1 VSGYPQWEFPACWLQ
16 GAVQQN
22 LYGKSFPKA
31 RSCKPSWGSFR
42 TYADAALSSGSPHR
56 PATAPA
62 FRKQC
67 EVLAVKD
74 KEQGHAPDQLEE
86 MMGNLRLL
94 VADDHDVVRK
104 GVRTLLEE
112 QPGWEVAAEAAD
124 GREAVE
130 KAKLVQPDVTIL
142 DLSMPELNGL
152 EAAREILKTVPTKV
166 LILTMYDSDPLI
178 RQTLEA
184 GARGYLLKS
193 DAGRDLVSAVDAL
206 RRNKTFFTP
215 KVAQM
220 VLEGYLGRTTKENED
235 DSNRKNG
242 LRLTARQKQ
251 ILQLLAEGKS
261 SKEVA
266 VALNIS
272 VKTAETHRA
281 NIMRRLDCHSVTELV
296 RYAIRN
302 HIIEA

>member
-1 VSGYPQWEFPACWLQ
+1 
-16 GAVQQN
+16 
-22 LYGKSFPKA
+22 
-31 RSCKPSWGSFR
+31 
-42 TYADAALSSGSPHR
+42 
-56 PATAPA
+56 
-62 FRKQC
+62 
-67 EVLAVKD
+67 
-74 KEQGHAPDQLEE
+74 
-86 MMGNLRLL
+86 MMANLRLL

-152 EAAREILKTVPTKV
+152 EAAKEILKTVPTKV

-193 DAGRDLVSAVDAL
+193 DAGRDLVSAIDAL

-215 KVAQM
+215 KVSQM
-220 VLEGYLGRTTKENED
+220 VLEGYLDKSPKEREPE
-235 DSNRKNG
+235 SEAES
-242 LRLTARQKQ
+242 LRLTSRQRE
-251 ILQLLAEGKS
+251 IVQLLAEGKS

-266 VALNIS
+266 AVLGLS

-281 NIMRRLDCHSVTELV
+281 NIMRKLDCHSVTELV

-302 HIIEA
+302 HIIAA

>member
-1 VSGYPQWEFPACWLQ
+1 
-16 GAVQQN
+16 
-22 LYGKSFPKA
+22 
-31 RSCKPSWGSFR
+31 
-42 TYADAALSSGSPHR
+42 
-56 PATAPA
+56 
-62 FRKQC
+62 
-67 EVLAVKD
+67 
-74 KEQGHAPDQLEE
+74 
-86 MMGNLRLL
+86 MGNLRLL

-112 QPGWEVAAEAAD
+112 QPGWEVVAEAAD

-152 EAAREILKTVPTKV
+152 EAAQEILKSVQTKV

-193 DAGRDLVSAVDAL
+193 DAGRDLVLAVDAL

-220 VLEGYLGRTTKENED
+220 VLEGYLGRPTKENED
-235 DSNRKNG
+235 DNSRKNG

-266 VALNIS
+266 VTLNIS

>member
-1 VSGYPQWEFPACWLQ
+1 
-16 GAVQQN
+16 
-22 LYGKSFPKA
+22 
-31 RSCKPSWGSFR
+31 
-42 TYADAALSSGSPHR
+42 
-56 PATAPA
+56 
-62 FRKQC
+62 
-67 EVLAVKD
+67 
-74 KEQGHAPDQLEE
+74 
-86 MMGNLRLL
+86 MMANLRLL

-152 EAAREILKTVPTKV
+152 EAAKEILKTVQTKV

-220 VLEGYLGRTTKENED
+220 VLEGYLGRPTKENDEE
-235 DSNRKNG
+235 SNNRKNG